1 MFPAILKKE
10 QAVVNATKKQLL
22 IIDDKIAIARIITV
36 YLSDEYEITYFD
48 SPLKAM
54 QWLFEGN
61 RPDLI
66 VLDIWMPGM
75 SGDEFLS
82 FIKQNGLYKD
92 IPVLILSGEESSDF
106 RIKMLEEGAA
116 DFILKPF
123 NPQELKVRIRKVLQ

>member
-1 MFPAILKKE
+1 M
-10 QAVVNATKKQLL
+10 NATKKQLL

>member
-1 MFPAILKKE
+1 M
-10 QAVVNATKKQLL
+10 NATKKQLL

-61 RPDLI
+61 RPNLI

>member
-1 MFPAILKKE
+1 M
-10 QAVVNATKKQLL
+10 NATKKQLL

-116 DFILKPF
+116 DYILKPF

>member
-61 RPDLI
+61 RPNLI

>member
-1 MFPAILKKE
+1 
-10 QAVVNATKKQLL
+10 
-22 IIDDKIAIARIITV
+22 
-36 YLSDEYEITYFD
+36 
-48 SPLKAM
+48 
-54 QWLFEGN
+54 
-61 RPDLI
+61 
-66 VLDIWMPGM
+66 MPGM

>member
-1 MFPAILKKE
+1 
-10 QAVVNATKKQLL
+10 
-22 IIDDKIAIARIITV
+22 
-36 YLSDEYEITYFD
+36 
-48 SPLKAM
+48 M

-61 RPDLI
+61 RPNLI